1 MSYPAVVEDHPLL
14 SRIEQAL
21 DGIRPYLAADGGNV
35 RVLDITDDMVLRLE
49 LLGACGTCPMS
60 PMTLKAGVEESV
72 KKAVPEIRSVEAINV
87 TPMQGQPAGQPGHPL
102 PPTPVPTPEF

>member
-1 MSYPAVVEDHPLL
+1 MSATAPVLEHPLL
-14 SRIEQAL
+14 PRIEQAL
-21 DGIRPYLAADGGNV
+21 DGIRPYLEADGGNV

-72 KKAVPEIRSVEAINV
+72 KKAVPEIRAVEAVNV
-87 TPMQGQPAGQPGHPL
+87 ANMLQPAGQEGRPQ
-102 PPTPVPTPEF
+102 PPTPVPTPN